1 MNKELYACHKS
12 CHPCAGLWGCRF
24 LTTPPP
30 ARPEDKETTFV
41 AVYHEAKTK
50 EILSCPSFR
59 PGKIDLILDSFFE

>member
-1 MNKELYACHKS
+1 MKSEIYKCHKS
-12 CHPCAGLWGCRF
+12 GQPCIGIWSCRF

-30 ARPEDKETTFV
+30 TRPEEKETTFV
-41 AVYHEAKTK
+41 TVYREAKTK